1 MPEMR
6 HDSRAIRAEEPSRA
20 ARRSAGVLVAAV
32 AAALATAP
40 MQRAASAQET
50 VPAIADS
57 PTAQTLFDDAVS
69 QAAGNPAEAA
79 RLVRRLLDEYRGQ
92 VLRVARD
99 PDERFSSV
107 ADEAERLLL
116 ANPEVLARFRAAEG
130 RAAERMLESEGARA
144 TAASRR
150 LTRAGLVASL
160 SLAERALLRDAPDE
174 ARAILLR
181 VASHPDLAGRERVAF
196 EAFGAMAARRV
207 GDIAAA
213 DAAQRRL
220 EGLRDG
226 AAPELVAEI
235 DRARAQIERTAPR
248 TAGVTARSPLVAGG
262 VAEVPSSDWRE
273 IWSVE
278 LDATLFRRIF
288 DGAASAVGAR
298 TIERARQDANWMTA
312 VPTVLGRTVYLCEGQ
327 RVRAVDVDSRDE
339 RWSRPLGGVGV
350 ERDVGGAV
358 DLSAI
363 AVDEGALVVFGGHA
377 FPNARSGPARV
388 WCLEPEDGAVRWS
401 VDLDGHERRAD
412 FDGLYPVGAP
422 LLLPDVV
429 VVAAR
434 KSTQRLE
441 QVDWIVALDRAD
453 GSVRWAS
460 TVAGA
465 PSTRMT
471 AARRH
476 AGLARDGDAVVVS
489 SPLGVTARIRADD
502 GSIEWLRRVAVPL
515 RETRGS
521 TEPWEFGGPVV
532 AGDRVIVLS
541 PDESEVHA
549 LDGATGRLVEARPA
563 GLGSGWEAP
572 RYLVAATV
580 APSGAGDAAAR
591 RIVLG
596 IGGDIVAYD
605 PRDLGRRLW
614 ALSDA
619 LRAGGVARTGVENR
633 SGVRGRVSVA
643 GDTVLV
649 PGVDDFLVLSLET
662 GALRARIED
671 QRPANAVLLEDRIVA
686 AGDDALRILM
696 PSDRAE
702 SILRARLAASPDD
715 PGAALALVELAR
727 STGRTALAL
736 DAARAGVSAV
746 GRGFGGEAI
755 RRALLDQLIELASA
769 KPDLG
774 EELFLLAEQLADTPA
789 LRVRMA
795 LARGEFLRG
804 TGRVAEAIRGWSA
817 LAADPVLSREFV
829 AEEGVARSAR
839 TDVLR
844 RVARATARDVEA
856 TAALDESAARDL
868 AALGAAGA
876 TDARLAEFVRDRPRT
891 AAAMEAAR
899 TIAARAEPRVG
910 EAALQAAL
918 HDCLVP
924 PARLDLVDALVEELA
939 RRAPNAPAA
948 DAIRRRA
955 AELLVASGRESP
967 LLGART
973 QRFPAVGTEPG
984 AGLDLRSR
992 LVRLTGSAFLS
1003 RDPSMVLA
1011 VGDGALMRLEARQQ
1025 AGGGEGAGEDG
1036 AGGALEPMWRLRL
1049 DDRDPTVLH
1058 AGERIVL
1065 WQSLPGVT
1073 ESAMVIDPASGVV
1086 ELSTPRTAEL
1096 WAVGEGGAE
1105 RPGAVTNPDGGA
1117 FVSAQVLPLCD
1128 GETLALVR
1136 RNGDLARFAVGGP
1149 REAPRLVRGALQ
1161 QVFSASLDDGVLAL
1175 GGRGGQRSD
1184 PRPQAVF
1191 LDARSLEP
1199 LQSVEPVSGQEV
1211 RWARASALG
1220 ELFVGTAAGIERWL
1234 TGADGAPRAELV
1246 TSSNDAAATDAP
1258 ILLGARLVV
1267 LDRNDRPLLLPL
1279 FDGPIVAVEEP
1290 EPAAPDEFGP
1300 SLSLRGLLPLPQGL
1314 LIHLEHRCILLG
1326 HDGSIVGVDS
1336 TAGERNFTFVLPT
1349 RDALLQFNGLG
1360 GRQVPGAGAGTF
1372 RIDFSYLV
1380 QRLDPAK
1387 GLRLDGVSLEVRCPN
1402 QRADRALVVD
1412 GWLLLSSSQGTT
1424 AVPLPAGG
1432 G

>member
-1 MPEMR
+1 MPGMR
-6 HDSRAIRAEEPSRA
+6 HDSRAMRAEEPARA
-20 ARRSAGVLVAAV
+20 VRCGAGILVAAV
-32 AAALATAP
+32 AVALATAP
-40 MQRAASAQET
+40 LQRAASAQET

-99 PDERFSSV
+99 PDERFASV

-130 RAAERMLESEGARA
+130 RAAERLLESEGARA

-160 SLAERALLRDAPDE
+160 ALAERALLRDAPDE
-174 ARAILLR
+174 ARAILSR
-181 VASHPDLAGRERVAF
+181 VASHPDLSGRERVAF
-196 EAFGAMAARRV
+196 EALGAMAARRI
-207 GDIAAA
+207 GDMASA
-213 DAAQRRL
+213 DAARRRL

-235 DRARAQIERTAPR
+235 DRARAQIERTAAR
-248 TAGVTARSPLVAGG
+248 AAGATARSPLVAGG

-273 IWSVE
+273 IWSIE

-388 WCLEPEDGAVRWS
+388 WCLEPADGAVRWS
-401 VDLDGHERRAD
+401 VDLDGHERRSD
-412 FDGLYPVGAP
+412 FEGLYPVGAP
-422 LLLPDVV
+422 LLLPEVV
-429 VVAAR
+429 VIAAR

-502 GSIEWLRRVAVPL
+502 GSIEWLRRVPVPL

-572 RYLVAATV
+572 RYLLAATV

-662 GALRARIED
+662 GALRARIEG

-727 STGRTALAL
+727 ATGRTALAL

-755 RRALLDQLIELASA
+755 RRALLDQLIDLAVE

-774 EELFLLAEQLADTPA
+774 EELFALADQLSDTPA
-789 LRVRMA
+789 LRVRLA

-817 LAADPVLSREFV
+817 LAADPILSREFV
-829 AEEGVARSAR
+829 DEEGVARSAR

-844 RVARATARDVEA
+844 RIARATARDVEA
-856 TAALDESAARDL
+856 TAALDEAAARDL
-868 AALGAAGA
+868 AALVAAGA
-876 TDARLAEFVRDRPRT
+876 ADARLAEFVRDRPRT
-891 AAAMEAAR
+891 SAAFEAAR
-899 TIAARAEPRVG
+899 TIASRAAPRVG

-924 PARLDLVDALVEELA
+924 PARIDLVEGLVEELA
-939 RRAPNAPAA
+939 RRAPDAPTAN
-948 DAIRRRA
+948 AIRRRA

-973 QRFPAVGTEPG
+973 QRFPVVGTEPG

-1011 VGDGALMRLEARQQ
+1011 VGDGALMRLDARRR
-1025 AGGGEGAGEDG
+1025 AGEGAGEGGGDRR
-1036 AGGALEPMWRLRL
+1036 GALEPMWRLRL

-1058 AGERIVL
+1058 AGTRIVL

-1096 WAVGEGGAE
+1096 WAAGEGGAE

-1117 FVSAQVLPLCD
+1117 FISAQVLPFCD

-1161 QVFSASLDDGVLAL
+1161 QVFCASLDDGILAL

-1184 PRPQAVF
+1184 PRPQALF

-1199 LQSVEPVSGQEV
+1199 LQSIEPLSGQEV

-1220 ELFVGTAAGIERWL
+1220 ELFVGTAAGIERWV
-1234 TGADGAPRAELV
+1234 TGADGVPRAELA
-1246 TSSNDAAATDAP
+1246 TSVNDAAATDAP

-1279 FDGPIVAVEEP
+1279 FEGPIVAVEEP
-1290 EPAAPDEFGP
+1290 EPALPDEFGP

-1360 GRQVPGAGAGTF
+1360 GRQVPGAAAGAF

-1380 QRLDPAK
+1380 QRLDPAR
-1387 GLRLDGVSLEVRCPN
+1387 GLRLDGAPLEVRCPN

-1424 AVPLPAGG
+1424 AVPLPADGG
-1432 G
+1432 

>member
-6 HDSRAIRAEEPSRA
+6 HDSSAMRAERPAQA
-20 ARRSAGVLVAAV
+20 ARRRAGILVAAV
-32 AAALATAP
+32 AAALAAVP
-40 MQRAASAQET
+40 MQRLASAQET

-57 PTAQTLFDDAVS
+57 PTAQTLFEDAVS
-69 QAAGNPAEAA
+69 QAAANPAEAA

-99 PDERFSSV
+99 PDERFASV

-116 ANPEVLARFRAAEG
+116 ANPEVLARFRASEG
-130 RAAERMLESEGARA
+130 RAAERLLESEGARA
-144 TAASRR
+144 TAATRR

-160 SLAERALLRDAPDE
+160 ALAERALLRDAPDE
-174 ARAILLR
+174 ARAILAR

-207 GDIAAA
+207 GDMAAA

-220 EGLRDG
+220 EGVREG
-226 AAPELVAEI
+226 AAPELLAEI
-235 DRARAQIERTAPR
+235 DAARAQVERTSPR
-248 TAGVTARSPLVAGG
+248 IGGAAARSPLVAGG
-262 VAEVPSSDWRE
+262 AAEIPSSEWRE

-363 AVDEGALVVFGGHA
+363 AIDEGALVVFGGHA

-388 WCLEPEDGAVRWS
+388 WCLEPGDGVVRWS

-412 FDGLYPVGAP
+412 FEGLYPVGAP
-422 LLLPDVV
+422 VLLPEVV

-441 QVDWIVALDRAD
+441 QVDWIVALDRTD

-549 LDGATGRLVEARPA
+549 LDRTTGRLVEARPA

-572 RYLVAATV
+572 RYLVAAPV
-580 APSGAGDAAAR
+580 ASAR
-591 RIVLG
+591 SDQSAPREVVLG

-614 ALSDA
+614 SLSDA
-619 LRAGGVARTGVENR
+619 LRASGVARSGVENR
-633 SGVRGRVSVA
+633 AGVRGRVSVA
-643 GDTVLV
+643 GDSVLV

-662 GALRARIED
+662 GALRARIEG
-671 QRPANAVLLEDRIVA
+671 QRPANAVLLADRIVA
-686 AGDDALRILM
+686 AGDDALRVLM

-746 GRGFGGEAI
+746 GRGFGGETI
-755 RRALLDQLIELASA
+755 RRALLDEIIDLAST

-774 EELFLLAEQLADTPA
+774 EELFVLAGELADSPA
-789 LRVRMA
+789 LRVRLG

-804 TGRVAEAIRGWSA
+804 AGRVAEAIREWSA
-817 LAADPVLSREFV
+817 LAADPVLSRVFV
-829 AEEGVARSAR
+829 DEEGISRSAR

-844 RVARATARDVEA
+844 RIARTTARDVDA
-856 TAALDESAARDL
+856 IAALDASAARDL
-868 AALGAAGA
+868 AALAPTVA
-876 TDARLAEFVRDRPRT
+876 TDARLAEFIRDRPRT
-891 AAAMEAAR
+891 AAAVEAAR
-899 TIAARAEPRVG
+899 RIAGRAEPRVAQ
-910 EAALQAAL
+910 AALEAAL

-924 PARLDLVDALVEELA
+924 PARLDLVEGLVEELV
-939 RRAPNAPAA
+939 RRAPDPAA
-948 DAIRRRA
+948 AAAVRRRA

-967 LLGART
+967 LLGARA
-973 QRFPAVGTEPG
+973 QRFPAVGAQPG
-984 AGLDLRSR
+984 AGRDLRSR
-992 LVRLTGSAFLS
+992 LVRLTGGAFLS

-1011 VGDGALMRLEARQQ
+1011 VGDGALMRLDARPEAR
-1025 AGGGEGAGEDG
+1025 DG
-1036 AGGALEPMWRLRL
+1036 VAPLEPMWRLRL

-1073 ESAMVIDPASGVV
+1073 ESAMVIDPTSGVV

-1096 WAVGEGGAE
+1096 WAAGEGGAE
-1105 RPGAVTNPDGGA
+1105 RPGAVTTPDGGA

-1149 REAPRLVRGALQ
+1149 REEPRLVRGALQ
-1161 QVFSASLDDGVLAL
+1161 QVFCASLDDGVLAL
-1175 GGRGGQRSD
+1175 GGRGGQRND
-1184 PRPQAVF
+1184 PRPLAIF
-1191 LDARSLEP
+1191 LDARSLEK
-1199 LQSVEPVSGQEV
+1199 LHSIEPVSGQEV
-1211 RWARASALG
+1211 RWVRASALG
-1220 ELFVGTAAGIERWL
+1220 ELFMGTASGIERWT
-1234 TGADGAPRAELV
+1234 TGADGVPRAELV
-1246 TSSNDAAATDAP
+1246 TTTNDVVATDAP
-1258 ILLGARLVV
+1258 ILLGPRLVV
-1267 LDRNDRPLLLPL
+1267 LDRNDRPLLLPV
-1279 FDGPIVAVEEP
+1279 FEGPIAAVEEP
-1290 EPAAPDEFGP
+1290 EPVMPDEFGQ
-1300 SLSLRGLLPLPQGL
+1300 SLSLRGLLPLPEGL

-1387 GLRLDGVSLEVRCPN
+1387 GLRLDGVPLEVRCPN